1 LLNVLGQKNKK
12 FAIAAVLLGKA
23 MSIAQAIQN
32 TAVAYTA
39 AMKYDPSGALATRV
53 AALGKIQVGI
63 IAATGVAQLAGMSSG
78 SPGGSIPSAG
88 GVSSAGSIGGGS
100 SMQPNNATSSAP
112 TSNQTITIQGVTSG
126 ELFSGNSVR
135 VLIDSLI
142 EAQRNGAR
150 IVLA

>member
-1 LLNVLGQKNKK
+1 L
-12 FAIAAVLLGKA
+12 
-23 MSIAQAIQN
+23 
-32 TAVAYTA
+32 
-39 AMKYDPSGALATRV
+39 
-53 AALGKIQVGI
+53 
-63 IAATGVAQLAGMSSG
+63 IAATGVAQLASMSSG
-78 SPGGSIPSAG
+78 GGGGAGLPSGSGMPAA
-88 GVSSAGSIGGGS
+88 SSVGGGS